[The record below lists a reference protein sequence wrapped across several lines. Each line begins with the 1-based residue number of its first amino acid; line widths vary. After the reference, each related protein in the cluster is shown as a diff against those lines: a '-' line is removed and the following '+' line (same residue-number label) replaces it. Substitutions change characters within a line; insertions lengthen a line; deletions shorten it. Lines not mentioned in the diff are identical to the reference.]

1 MNLVSALQQSNTTT
15 ENGMV
20 TNSSSLNNCVD
31 LFFKIGA
38 FRAAADSD
46 IIRAFSLAF
55 NEDPV
60 TSMRIL
66 FWARDVRG
74 GAGERRVFRI
84 CLDHLT
90 KSNPE
95 SLKRNL
101 ELISEYGRWDDLLVL
116 FGTPLQ
122 EDAFGLI
129 KTALESENGL
139 CAKWMPR
146 KGQIANELRKFM
158 SMTPKEYRK
167 LLVSLTNV
175 VEQNMC
181 LNKWEDINYSNV
193 PSVAAAR
200 YQNAFYRKDQKRYA
214 EYIRLLSMPSEE
226 RPNEIKINAQAVY
239 PYDVIKSLNRG
250 NKDVATEQWK
260 ALPNYMEGNTEMILP
275 VVDVSGSMM
284 SSVSGGSSLTCMDVS
299 VSLGLY
305 ISERNNGPFQDHFI
319 TFSESPSLQKLSG
332 NLYDR
337 YCQLSE
343 SDWGMSTNLESVFN
357 LILKQATKHN
367 ISESEMPSK
376 ILILSDM
383 EFDECIMDGE
393 STSAMEM
400 IRKKYSDAGYKLP
413 SIIFWNIQSRRGGN
427 NIPVRFDEMGTAL
440 VSGFSPSILK
450 SILAG
455 SEISP
460 AEIMNQTINSE
471 RYQKVS

>member
-38 FRAAADSD
+38 FRRAEESD
-46 IIRAFSLAF
+46 VIRVFSLAF
-55 NEDPV
+55 GEDPI
-60 TSMRIL
+60 SALRII

-84 CLDHLT
+84 AMEHLA
-90 KSNPE
+90 KSNGDAVVRNM
-95 SLKRNL
+95 SL
-101 ELISEYGRWDDLLVL
+101 IPEYGRWDDLLVF
-116 FGTPLQ
+116 FGTDIQ
-122 EDAFGLI
+122 DEAFSLI
-129 KTALESENGL
+129 REALDQNNGL

-146 KGQIANELRKFM
+146 KGPIANELRKFM
-158 SMTPKEYRK
+158 GLTPKEYRK
-167 LLVSLTNV
+167 KLVSATAV
-175 VEQNMC
+175 VEQSMC
-181 LNKWEDINYSNV
+181 SKEWDDINYSKV

-200 YQNAFYRKDQKRYA
+200 YQNAFYRNDQKRYS

-226 RPNEIKINAQAVY
+226 RPKEVKINAQAVY

-260 ALPNYMEGNTEMILP
+260 ALPNYMEGNQEMILP
-275 VVDVSGSMM
+275 VVDVSGSMNA
-284 SSVSGGSSLTCMDVS
+284 SVSGGSSLSCMDVA

-305 ISERNNGPFQDHFI
+305 ISERNEGPFQNHFI
-319 TFSESPSLQKLSG
+319 SFSERPSLQKLTG
-332 NLYDR
+332 NLYER
-337 YCQLSE
+337 YSQLME
-343 SDWGMSTNLESVFN
+343 SDWGMSTNLELVFK
-357 LILKQATKHN
+357 LILNQATKHN
-367 ISESEMPSK
+367 IAESEMPSK

-383 EFDECIMDGE
+383 EFNECISDGE
-393 STSAMEM
+393 SLSAMEM
-400 IRKKYSDAGYKLP
+400 IRKKYSDAGYRLP

-427 NIPVRFDEMGTAL
+427 NVPVSFDEAGTAL
-440 VSGFSPSILK
+440 ISGFSPSILK

-460 AEIMNQTINSE
+460 IQIMNQTINSE